1 MIDKLQFIEMLR
13 EAIYEIEHRD
23 IGDDNN
29 VIFTMDLILPMFD
42 KKANKLFRLSINYEE
57 KEGAI
62 CLK

>member
-1 MIDKLQFIEMLR
+1 MLR

-29 VIFTMDLILPMFD
+29 VIFTMDRILPMFD

-57 KEGAI
+57 KVGA
-62 CLK
+62 K